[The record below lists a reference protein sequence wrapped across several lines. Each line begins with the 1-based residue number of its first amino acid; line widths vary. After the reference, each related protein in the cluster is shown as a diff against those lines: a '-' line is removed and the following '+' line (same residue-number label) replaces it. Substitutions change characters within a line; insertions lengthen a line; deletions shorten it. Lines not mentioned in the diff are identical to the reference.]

1 MPSLLTKPPSCAGV
15 ALELHL
21 LSHFD
26 DDDNPDKPVA
36 KVLGA
41 MLPALLAPALVSL
54 TLAAR

>member
-1 MPSLLTKPPSCAGV
+1 MTKPPSCAGV

-21 LSHFD
+21 LSHVD